1 MPVFHDFGNSPYSP
15 SLVNNRQGIELEVD
29 AQVPLRVGLG
39 CAFKSM
45 FIGGHGTCLPTVP
58 IRCRQALT
66 VHVRTA
72 DFGIVRFKHKIV
84 WITGASSGIGEAL
97 ALAFAREGA
106 RLVLSSR
113 RPAELERVRAA
124 CARPESHLVVP
135 LDLARTATLAAAV
148 AEVERWGGPVDVL
161 VNNGGVSQRSMA
173 AETTAEVERALME
186 VNYFG
191 QVALTKAVLPSM
203 LARRGGHIV
212 VVSSV
217 MGYVGTPGRSSYA
230 AAKHALHGYFDSL
243 RAEVW
248 RQGIKVTLACP
259 GYVRTAVS
267 ANAFGAD
274 GQRHG
279 VTDATH
285 QRGIDPA
292 KCARVI
298 VDAVAR
304 GREEVAV
311 GGPEVYAIYLKRW
324 LPWLASRIIRQMKF
338 VTK

>member
-1 MPVFHDFGNSPYSP
+1 MNRADGALPANIRFG
-15 SLVNNRQGIELEVD
+15 EV
-29 AQVPLRVGLG
+29 
-39 CAFKSM
+39 
-45 FIGGHGTCLPTVP
+45 
-58 IRCRQALT
+58 LT

-72 DFGIVRFKHKIV
+72 DFGIVRFKHKVI

-97 ALAFAREGA
+97 AQAFAREGA

-113 RPAELERVRAA
+113 RPAELERVRAT
-124 CARPESHLVVP
+124 CARPETHVILP
-135 LDLARTATLAAAV
+135 LDLTRSESFSAAV
-148 AEVERWGGPVDVL
+148 AEVQRLCGAVDVL
-161 VNNGGVSQRSMA
+161 VNNGGVSQRALA
-173 AETTAEVERALME
+173 ADTASEVERALME

-191 QVALTKAVLPSM
+191 QVALTKAVLPAM
-203 LARRGGHIV
+203 LTRRAGHIV

-248 RQGIKVTLACP
+248 QEGIKVTLACP
-259 GYVRTAVS
+259 GYVKTAVS
-267 ANAFGAD
+267 ANALGPD
-274 GQRHG
+274 GRQHG
-279 VTDATH
+279 ITDATH
-285 QRGIDPA
+285 QRGITPE

-298 VDAVAR
+298 VNAVAR

-311 GGPEVYAIYLKRW
+311 GGREVLAIYLKRW
-324 LPWLASRIIRQMKF
+324 LPWLASRIIRRLQF